1 MVSDSV
7 FLACRMNCIGIV
19 CHSAFIGLNTLTQ
32 CHLSNICIKHDCNNE
47 QCNCVLHFVKL
58 NIRELYTVSTFING
72 MGPRLVMAFL
82 HFVEGWS
89 MTCHP

>member
-1 MVSDSV
+1 MVSDLV

-19 CHSAFIGLNTLTQ
+19 RHWAFIGLNTLTQ

-58 NIRELYTVSTFING
+58 NIRELYTASTFFNG
-72 MGPRLVMAFL
+72 MGPRLGNGISSLF
-82 HFVEGWS
+82 
-89 MTCHP
+89 